1 MSSLRPGDVI
11 RGKFLIESEIGSGGM
26 GTVYQAI
33 HVRMKARVAIKVLDK
48 DRAASRVNVSR
59 FEREALAAARL
70 RGSHTVRVYDA
81 DVLDSGVPFL
91 VMELLRGRE
100 LSQLLRQSALSTEKA
115 VDWTIQICSAMHE
128 AHQLGIVHRD
138 LKPSNIFVLD
148 QDDRI
153 KIVDFGISKL
163 RDGADLTA
171 DSEVLGTPK
180 YMSPEQLRGDKVGPQ
195 SDLWS
200 LGLILY
206 RLLANV
212 HPFPTPDG
220 GAPFVAAVTMLTQEP
235 VPIRAYRPDLP
246 APLLDTVM
254 SCLEKD
260 VAKRMGSAREL
271 AAKLAPYG
279 SGSVAF
285 EEISA
290 DAYEREP
297 MPSLSAFAV
306 DSRDGIPAS
315 DVLLR
320 ALLDP
325 STSSTKGT
333 EPTLDERSPTPFSAA
348 SVPEATES
356 APRSGTGAWRTASIL
371 AILVAL
377 GAGLAIWAWPGNS
390 TGETGETGTAGSA
403 SPSVPEASRETP
415 IPVPAL
421 ELDAGVASAPA
432 SRPPP
437 PLAGPGKTGSRTT
450 PSGARTA
457 TPKKEDLP
465 LFLE

>member
-1 MSSLRPGDVI
+1 VSSLRPGDVI

-70 RGSHTVRVYDA
+70 RGSYTVRVYDA

-100 LSQLLRQSALSTEKA
+100 LSQLLRQSVPSTDKA

-148 QDDRI
+148 GDDRI

-163 RDGADLTA
+163 RDGAELTA

-206 RLLANV
+206 RLLASV
-212 HPFPTPDG
+212 HPFPTPEG
-220 GAPFVAAVTMLTQEP
+220 GAPFVAAVAMLTQEP

-246 APLLDTVM
+246 APLLDAVM
-254 SCLEKD
+254 CCLEKD
-260 VAKRMGSAREL
+260 LAKRIGSAREL

-285 EEISA
+285 EEIAA

-297 MPSLSAFAV
+297 MPSLSAFSV
-306 DSRDGIPAS
+306 DSPDGIPAVNVS
-315 DVLLR
+315 LR
-320 ALLDP
+320 EPLVSP
-325 STSSTKGT
+325 TSSTEGT

-348 SVPEATES
+348 SLPGATET
-356 APRSGTGAWRTASIL
+356 APRSGAVAWRAASLL
-371 AILVAL
+371 AVLVAL
-377 GAGLAIWAWPGNS
+377 GAGLAVWAWPESS
-390 TGETGETGTAGSA
+390 TGQTAASGSA
-403 SPSVPEASRETP
+403 SPIVPEASRESP
-415 IPVPAL
+415 IPVPTP
-421 ELDAGVASAPA
+421 ELDANVASAPGSSPTPATA
-432 SRPPP
+432 SPRKV
-437 PLAGPGKTGSRTT
+437 GPKTTA

-457 TPKKEDLP
+457 TPKKDDLP